1 MDWLY
6 WHFGTKVH
14 RGICRCTSRDNRL
27 ASAFDRRSCGVKTA
41 SERAQ
46 KRLFF
51 APFEK
56 HCFPSTWVGGTGFI
70 DSLFDSHWRKSYEG
84 VKQICFWGK
93 RSKYLQDLSE
103 IQVFLSFLKGSL
115 SECSALLVEI
125 VRSSAHFLGKQ
136 ILTVEAFEASLE
148 KWRSCLAVQSATVC
162 SSFAIRHWL
171 HYITILHK
179 LPEKQSKHLLHKT
192 CEMWWEYCHRLENTN
207 TFSRLFGV
215 FLGSSLCH
223 FRRLLKSALR

>member
-1 MDWLY
+1 MYQQRQQTGISIWSQKLWSENSIGESSKEALLRSIWKTLFSLY
-6 WHFGTKVH
+6 LG
-14 RGICRCTSRDNRL
+14 
-27 ASAFDRRSCGVKTA
+27 RRNWIHW
-41 SERAQ
+41 Q
-46 KRLFF
+46 LFRF
-51 APFEK
+51 LLK
-56 HCFPSTWVGGTGFI
+56 
-70 DSLFDSHWRKSYEG
+70 KSYKD
-84 VKQICFWGK
+84 VKQICFWGI
-93 RSKYLQDLSE
+93 RAKYLLDPSE

-192 CEMWWEYCHRLENTN
+192 CEMWWEYCHGLENTN
-207 TFSRLFGV
+207 TFARLFGV

-223 FRRLLKSALR
+223 FCRLLKSALR